1 MRFYELTI
9 KLKKMEKKN
18 CSEKADFMVDSKT
31 CMFKYL
37 SKPSKLLDDLWNAN
51 KAIEVWIPLF
61 NKF

>member
-37 SKPSKLLDDLWNAN
+37 SKPSKLLDDL
-51 KAIEVWIPLF
+51 
-61 NKF
+61 